1 MAANNAAPLQPLPEF
16 HTTVSSVNFECTRA
30 LSRKRTLAP
39 IESTRPTGRRREEE
53 PSHLGIK
60 LRPPNKDNV
69 SRCSSN
75 TEQSKY
81 RAGFSPPPLSL
92 HLLLLPHIF
101 VIFGSRMFMQRHK
114 SNPNPHWMDIN
125 NSRATS
131 KGQRAHKDACNCTT
145 CASALAPRLCSPSRI
160 ENRRR
165 LIPSPRNRTSS
176 SCYAPS
182 LHRERSLVE
191 QKYPVTFFR
200 STDRHPPELGEIIL

>member
-1 MAANNAAPLQPLPEF
+1 MP
-16 HTTVSSVNFECTRA
+16 TRIRDE
-30 LSRKRTLAP
+30 LR
-39 IESTRPTGRRREEE
+39 IETRPLLAT
-53 PSHLGIK
+53 
-60 LRPPNKDNV
+60 V
-69 SRCSSN
+69 F
-75 TEQSKY
+75 
-81 RAGFSPPPLSL
+81 ASPPSL
-92 HLLLLPHIF
+92 PPLPHIF

-176 SCYAPS
+176 SCYAPVPS
-182 LHRERSLVE
+182 PREIVGRAEIPGDLLPQHRSASTGIGGDNSRRKATFNPLFSIE
-191 QKYPVTFFR
+191 QKVSPDFDSILLSPIFG
-200 STDRHPPELGEIIL
+200 SQSSPSPP

>member
-1 MAANNAAPLQPLPEF
+1 MP
-16 HTTVSSVNFECTRA
+16 TRIRDE
-30 LSRKRTLAP
+30 LR
-39 IESTRPTGRRREEE
+39 IETRPLLAT
-53 PSHLGIK
+53 
-60 LRPPNKDNV
+60 V
-69 SRCSSN
+69 F
-75 TEQSKY
+75 
-81 RAGFSPPPLSL
+81 ASPPSL
-92 HLLLLPHIF
+92 PPSLPPLPHIF

-200 STDRHPPELGEIIL
+200 STDRHPPELGEIILGERANWFNPLFSIEQKVSPDFDSILLSPIFGSQSSPSPP